1 MRRFTSRSLIFDA
14 AVTRR
19 VAVKN
24 GRIAAIIYTFSYATQ
39 RISLVSQ
46 IGKCGEI
53 LRKKLL
59 ISYIDQFVVPEKLQC
74 ILRDP

>member
-19 VAVKN
+19 VTEERTNSRDILHVFVRN
-24 GRIAAIIYTFSYATQ
+24 ATNV
-39 RISLVSQ
+39 VSQ
-46 IGKCGEI
+46 VGKWDDI

-59 ISYIDQFVVPEKLQC
+59 ISYIDQFVVPAKLQC